1 MRANQQVSELT
12 PRGTRLRQK
21 LGNRSLQQALRE
33 KKRRLKRNPCRAT
46 SRLFAANRSEFRVLI
61 EKPHWL
67 ALEDAR
73 DQGEYPLRRTP
84 APTFNH
90 AQVGHR
96 GCRLWINLGTARR

>member
-12 PRGTRLRQK
+12 PRGPRLRQK
-21 LGNRSLQQALRE
+21 LGNRSLKQALRE
-33 KKRRLKRNPCRAT
+33 KKRRLKRNPCRTT
-46 SRLFAANRSEFRVLI
+46 SRLFAANQSELRVLI
-61 EKPHWL
+61 EKPRRL

-90 AQVGHR
+90 AEVRHR
-96 GCRLWINLGTARR
+96 AGRLCINPGTARR